1 MLGWLHILRLR
12 RDDVRNAL
20 LMNLAVFGAL
30 FSFHIVAAAMDWRLV
45 FSLVAGAISLHV
57 LLFGPVAVMMEA
69 SPTREGRKATNRA
82 GFFVSFPLALG
93 LAWAYGGMAW
103 SFGPVG
109 WILSMHIIVH
119 GLAELRF
126 RPPSPHSEMDAV
138 GGLK

>member
-1 MLGWLHILRLR
+1 MLGWLHILRR
-12 RDDVRNAL
+12 RRRDVRNAL
-20 LMNLAVFGAL
+20 MMNLAAFGAL
-30 FSFHIVAAAMDWRLV
+30 FSLHIVAAAMDFRLL
-45 FSLVAGAISLHV
+45 FSLVAVAISLHV
-57 LLFGPVAVMMEA
+57 LLFGPAVVMLGA
-69 SPTREGRKATNRA
+69 SETRDGRKAANRA
-82 GFFVSFPLALG
+82 GFVVSFPLALG

-109 WILSMHIIVH
+109 WILSLHLIVH